1 MRWLLV
7 TASDESREET
17 VPWLPWLVRSGED
30 GPFVECGCELKEGDV
45 EKELANDEVVMPDVP
60 IADDV
65 APPEE
70 SPPLLRL
77 VA

>member
-17 VPWLPWLVRSGED
+17 VPWLPWMVRSGED
-30 GPFVECGCELKEGDV
+30 GPFVECGCELNDGDV
-45 EKELANDEVVMPDVP
+45 EKESTNDDVAMSDVP
-60 IADDV
+60 IPDDV
-65 APPEE
+65 GPPEE
-70 SPPLLRL
+70 SPSLLRL